1 MIGIIL
7 LDTDF
12 PRLLGD
18 IGNPETFAFPVDYE
32 KVEGATPSEVVKR
45 RNPSLIKPF
54 IDAARALEE
63 RGAQAI
69 TTSCGFLAV
78 WQEEIAQSVRVP
90 VFTSSLVQVPWA
102 FQVAGRRGKIGVLTV
117 DALSLTGDHFK
128 GVGAGEVPVI
138 VRGMD
143 HASEFC
149 RVYLGNHP
157 DMDIARAKNEV
168 VSEAVTLMCENPEV
182 MALVLE
188 CTNMA
193 VFGNP
198 VRSAVSVPVFDIVT
212 LANFVWSALSKT
224 GAFVAGSRRA
234 DSTRQ
239 ES

>member
-32 KVEGATPSEVVKR
+32 KVEGATPSEVVKK
-45 RNPSLIKPF
+45 RNPSLIRPF
-54 IDAARALEE
+54 IEAARALEK

-78 WQEEIAQSVRVP
+78 WQEEIARSVVVP

-102 FQVAGRRGKIGVLTV
+102 FQVTGRRGKIGVLTV
-117 DALSLTGDHFK
+117 DAVSLTGDHFK
-128 GVGAGEVPVI
+128 GVGAEEVPVI
-138 VRGMD
+138 VRGMSPG
-143 HASEFC
+143 SEFC

-157 DMDIARAKNEV
+157 DMDIARARNEV
-168 VSEAVTLMCENPEV
+168 VSEAVTLTAENPGV

-193 VFGNP
+193 VFGSA

-212 LANFVWSALSKT
+212 LTNFLWLSVKGT
-224 GAFVAGSRRA
+224 KSGF
-234 DSTRQ
+234 
-239 ES
+239 